1 MALKITLV
9 RSPIGYSKRQK
20 RTVEALGLR
29 RMNQSVIKPDNPAIR
44 GMVRKISH
52 LVAVEEVAD
61 EPVAHEATAAEEAT
75 TDVSA

>member
-29 RMNQSVIKPDNPAIR
+29 RLHQSVVQPDNPAIR
-44 GMVRKISH
+44 GMVRKVNH
-52 LVAVEEVAD
+52 LVVVEEVAD
-61 EPVAHEATAAEEAT
+61 NAVTQEAAN
-75 TDVSA
+75 VSA